1 MDAEITRFLVEKCAE
16 KRGEASRLAR
26 KLGISTGAVSKWVT
40 GQMKPDF
47 VNCLLISEFYRLP
60 ARKVLE
66 MSGEQSYLDIWD
78 SFFPLQRPNPPTA
91 QDVYPDTWEHHA
103 KLEAVLKSHMAKE
116 ADWIAGNL
124 DVFYRLLEAER
135 ERAGPR
141 TPEELVET
149 VAANPGRAE
158 PKLPDRLRR
167 RAG

>member
-1 MDAEITRFLVEKCAE
+1 MEEGITAFLRQKCLE
-16 KRGEASRLAR
+16 NKGEASKISRR
-26 KLGISTGAVSKWVT
+26 LGITTGAVSRWVN
-40 GQMKPDF
+40 GLSKPDF
-47 VNCLLISEFYRLP
+47 VNCLLIAEFYRLP

-66 MSGEQSYLDIWD
+66 MSGDPSYLDIWD
-78 SFFPLQRPNPPTA
+78 TFFPSQRPNPPTV

-135 ERAGPR
+135 ERDGPQS
-141 TPEELVET
+141 PEELVKA
-149 VAANPGRAE
+149 VAAKPGRAE
-158 PKLPDRLRR
+158 PKLPDKLRR